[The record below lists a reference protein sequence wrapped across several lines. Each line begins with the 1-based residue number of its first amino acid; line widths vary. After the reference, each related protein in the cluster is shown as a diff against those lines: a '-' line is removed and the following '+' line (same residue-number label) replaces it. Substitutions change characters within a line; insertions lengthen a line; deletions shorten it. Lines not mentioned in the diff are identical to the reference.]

1 MQRLRTVGAWCFPG
15 FWVLGFGV
23 LLLGCASSNPDAS
36 KSTIDQL
43 HLLVTSVA
51 LNVDDKPGP
60 DGVGVRIYA
69 SRRERAEALPIASG
83 TLDILMFDG
92 NLPLDQLRSAQ
103 PRHTWSYPAEKLKPY
118 IQKTTVGISYRFA
131 ALWGEDKPT
140 ADRVTFVARH
150 TSPNAKQI
158 YSAPSSVQ
166 LSLK

>member
-1 MQRLRTVGAWCFPG
+1 MSGRRSMPNFQF
-15 FWVLGFGV
+15 
-23 LLLGCASSNPDAS
+23 LLLFCFILGCSSTDTAT
-36 KSTIDQL
+36 KSAIDQL

-92 NLPLDQLRSAQ
+92 NLPLDQLQSAQ

-118 IQKTTVGISYRFA
+118 IQK
-131 ALWGEDKPT
+131 
-140 ADRVTFVARH
+140 
-150 TSPNAKQI
+150 
-158 YSAPSSVQ
+158 
-166 LSLK
+166 